1 LASVEDCRKA
11 LDGLAAALAAV
22 EPELR
27 ARHVRTRTVACRLAD
42 LDVIFVGRL
51 DEDGVHD
58 VVLRAPNGT
67 ADVDDKDPD
76 VDVRLTMDSDEL
88 VALADGSDDFLHAW
102 LRGRVQV
109 SASMRDLLRL
119 RTLFGL

>member
-1 LASVEDCRKA
+1 MASVEDCRKA

-27 ARHVRTRTVACRLAD
+27 ARHVPTRTVACRLAD

-58 VVLRAPNGT
+58 VQE
-67 ADVDDKDPD
+67 VDDDEPD
-76 VDVRLTMDSDEL
+76 VDVRLTMESDEL

-109 SASMRDLLRL
+109 SASMRDMLRL
-119 RTLFGL
+119 RSLFGL

>member
-1 LASVEDCRKA
+1 MASVEDCRKA
-11 LDGLAAALAAV
+11 LDGLADALAAV

-27 ARHVRTRTVACRLAD
+27 ARHVPTRTVACRLAD
-42 LDVIFVGRL
+42 LDVTFVGRL

-58 VVLRAPNGT
+58 VVLRAPNGSED
-67 ADVDDKDPD
+67 AGDEQPA
-76 VDVRLTMDSDEL
+76 VDVRLSMESDEL

-109 SASMRDLLRL
+109 SASMRDMLRL
-119 RTLFGL
+119 RSLFGL